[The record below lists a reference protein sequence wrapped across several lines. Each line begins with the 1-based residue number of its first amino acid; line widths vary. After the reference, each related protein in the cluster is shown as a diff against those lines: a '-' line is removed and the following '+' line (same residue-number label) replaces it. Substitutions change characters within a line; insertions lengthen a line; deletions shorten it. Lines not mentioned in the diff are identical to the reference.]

1 MNRNQYVEGL
11 ANEILKAAAEEL
23 SESPLIKTASE
34 EQINDALAEK
44 IASVYDTAA
53 AIYKQAEEV
62 AVAADGQEAD
72 ARAILEANGIDP
84 DAVIAAAEEA
94 AVEEM
99 QHQEHEDGESDEEE
113 EYEDDEDE
121 EDEE

>member
-99 QHQEHEDGESDEEE
+99 QHQEDDDE
-113 EYEDDEDE
+113 DEDE
-121 EDEE
+121 EDDDDEEEEDEE